1 MHQWRNIAW
10 LGIKEIRSVLSD
22 FMLVVLIIYSFSLAI
37 YAESTAKSEAV
48 NNASVGIIDEDHS
61 ALSRALLW
69 LRPGSHCRALC
80 LWLLVQHGGRHI
92 RWWTS

>member
-37 YAESTAKSEAV
+37 YAE
-48 NNASVGIIDEDHS
+48 
-61 ALSRALLW
+61 
-69 LRPGSHCRALC
+69 
-80 LWLLVQHGGRHI
+80 
-92 RWWTS
+92 